1 MNRDP
6 LVDALLDLA
15 GAVEFPEVPDVR
27 GAVRA
32 RLGARRSL
40 LGRFFPYERR
50 PVAFAAAVVVVVAVA
65 SGLLFA
71 SPGIRRAVADF
82 LGLPGV
88 RVEFGADAP
97 TPAPSEDDVDAV
109 FGRRVSVGEAEDAV
123 SFPLPLPAGVAGDPA
138 AFLPGKGA
146 VALGY
151 PASADLPEIESTG
164 YGVIVVALPD
174 FPPER
179 YFGKLLAGKNP
190 IFDEVEVD
198 GRRGFWAR
206 AGVHTLSFDGRL
218 RSSGNALLWEAGGI
232 TFRVETALG
241 LARTLSIAESI
252 PDG

>member
-6 LVDALLDLA
+6 VVDALLDLA
-15 GAVEFPEVPDVR
+15 GAVEFPDAPDVR

-32 RLGARRSL
+32 RLGARRAFR
-40 LGRFFPYERR
+40 GRPRPYQRWRR
-50 PVAFAAAVVVVVAVA
+50 VAFAAALVVAVA
-65 SGLLFA
+65 GGFLFA
-71 SPGIRRAVADF
+71 SPGVRRAVADF

-88 RVEFGADAP
+88 RVEFRTDAP
-97 TPAPSEDDVDAV
+97 TPAPREDDVDAV
-109 FGRRVSVGEAEDAV
+109 FGRRVSVAEAEDAIA
-123 SFPLPLPAGVAGDPA
+123 FPLPLPAGVAGAPDA
-138 AFLPGKGA
+138 YLPGDGA
-146 VALGY
+146 VALAY

-164 YGVIVVALPD
+164 YGLIVVALRD

-198 GRRGFWAR
+198 GRPGFWAR

-218 RSSGNALLWEAGGI
+218 RSSGNTLLWEADGI
-232 TFRVETALG
+232 TFRVETDLG
-241 LARTLSIAESI
+241 VARTLSIAESI